1 MPERQTSAANC
12 FCGVCNSLFHSC
24 EIHLFC
30 HVMHFLRNEN
40 NHSLVNL
47 GQTYKVDNVYE
58 LWQKSIRLSFVCLQ
72 FFSRVMF

>member
-12 FCGVCNSLFHSC
+12 FCSVCNSLYHSC
-24 EIHLFC
+24 EINLFC

-40 NHSLVNL
+40 NRSLVNL
-47 GQTYKVDNVYE
+47 GQTSKVDNVYE
-58 LWQKSIRLSFVCLQ
+58 LWQKSIRRSFVCLQ